1 MYLALLVIFLQCSEL
16 YSQKRVFTFN
26 TVDIKVQPSVKVK
39 NGAPLS
45 ITCHA
50 DISKSTDFQLK
61 HNFTFF
67 KDGKLVFMTVSDKRD
82 ARYEI
87 PVARSSDTG
96 DYECTVE
103 AGGKTKSSNSLHV
116 WVTGMTKPIL
126 TAEKKE
132 VLEGEVVKLRC
143 ELPEEVP
150 PLYFFFR
157 KMKMN
162 STPKEK
168 SVFESQRNFSVVEF
182 PVEEG
187 DNILQFDCF
196 ARRNVKLEFESSEH
210 SKKTLVTVRE
220 PFIKPTLNVKPSS
233 NITEGDRIQ
242 IECSTVVAR
251 MRDIE
256 IILQKNK
263 TILNSVRDEKLLK
276 YSAVATLEDS
286 GEYQCKVEQGRASK
300 TTKLNIVVSELFP
313 KPILAAS
320 VIKLDENKELTLS
333 CSINGFQKANFSILR
348 KNSNADIWLKNSK
361 NLTMRVNVNDTG
373 SYICKA
379 EVKGIVKESKPVT
392 INVYAPVSKPTLSVV
407 SGLPEVV
414 LGKSLLLICRSVMG
428 TPPITFTF
436 YKGNKIK
443 ETVVND
449 TYATFLDENIGQND
463 KGGYR
468 CDAKNNHSSGM
479 KTSNILNITVIV
491 PIKNASLGSVPY
503 GEVEDGS
510 ETVFLC
516 SVKEGS
522 WPIRFRIFRKTD
534 REVLLFEKNENAHR
548 VVWRREAMNRQD
560 TGTYYCMASNRANV
574 DVKSHP
580 ITISVILAA
589 WQKGVIAAFVL
600 ILIAGAVTLTLWWLL
615 CKKKKAK
622 GPSMEMSGSALA
634 TNLPNEKLTRQ
645 HNDGDYYSGS
655 GYIEDSENHMK
666 SPDESKGPDLESAEV
681 EYTEVEVSTLDP
693 HRGAFI
699 RQTTKK
705 KEKKLILCQYI
716 FQLLYRRGLKQFIV
730 KSEKLIMCLHHTMIL
745 WKTGILDY
753 KGILMLLRTVVSKIS
768 WEKKTS
774 QDGRCCKCFK
784 SSAALIYEF
793 ARLFFSKFMS
803 LRGTMEM
810 FLKHLME
817 KITNKNSHRKVALET
832 TDLGSHF

>member
-16 YSQKRVFTFN
+16 YTQERVFTFN
-26 TVDIKVQPSVKVK
+26 TVEIKVQPSVKVK
-39 NGAPLS
+39 NGAPMS
-45 ITCHA
+45 IVCHA
-50 DISKSTDFQLK
+50 DISKSTNFQLK
-61 HNFTFF
+61 HNFTIF

-82 ARYEI
+82 AQYQI
-87 PVARSSDTG
+87 SMARSSDTG
-96 DYECTVE
+96 EYECTVE

-150 PLYFFFR
+150 PLHFFFR
-157 KMKMN
+157 KIKMN

-168 SVFESQRNFSVVEF
+168 HVFEPYRNFSVVEF
-182 PVEEG
+182 SVEEG

-196 ARRNVKLEFESSEH
+196 GRRNVKLEFESSVH
-210 SKKTLVTVRE
+210 SNKTLVTVRE
-220 PFIKPTLNVKPSS
+220 PFIKPTLNAKPSS

-242 IECSTVVAR
+242 FECSTVVAR
-251 MRDIE
+251 MRGIE

-263 TILNSVRDEKLLK
+263 TILNSVRDERLLK

-286 GEYQCKVEQGRASK
+286 GEYLCKVEQGRASK
-300 TTKLNIVVSELFP
+300 TTKLNVVVSELFP

-320 VIKLDENKELTLS
+320 MSKLDENKELTLN
-333 CSINGFQKANFSILR
+333 CSISVFRKANFSILR
-348 KNSNADIWLKNSK
+348 KNSNGDIWLTNSR

-379 EVKGIVKESKPVT
+379 EVKGIVKESKPVR

-414 LGKSLLLICRSVMG
+414 LGKPLRLICHSVMG

-436 YKGNKIK
+436 YKGNEVKK
-443 ETVVND
+443 RVTND
-449 TYATFLDENIGQND
+449 TYATFLDENIRQND
-463 KGGYR
+463 KRGYK
-468 CDAKNNHSSGM
+468 CDARNNHSSGM

-491 PIKNASLGSVPY
+491 PIGNASLGSIPY

-510 ETVFLC
+510 ETAFLC

-522 WPIRFRIFRKTD
+522 WPIHFRIFRKTD
-534 REVLLFEKNENAHR
+534 REVLVFEKSENADK
-548 VVWRREAMNRQD
+548 VIWRKKTMNRQD
-560 TGTYYCMASNRANV
+560 TGTYYCMASNKANV

-600 ILIAGAVTLTLWWLL
+600 IPIAGAVTLTLWWFL

-634 TNLPNEKLTRQ
+634 TNLTSEKLTRQ

-666 SPDESKGPDLESAEV
+666 SADESKGPDLESAEV

-693 HRGAFI
+693 HRDSVENRHSRIQGHPDA
-699 RQTTKK
+699 T
-705 KEKKLILCQYI
+705 
-716 FQLLYRRGLKQFIV
+716 
-730 KSEKLIMCLHHTMIL
+730 
-745 WKTGILDY
+745 
-753 KGILMLLRTVVSKIS
+753 
-768 WEKKTS
+768 
-774 QDGRCCKCFK
+774 
-784 SSAALIYEF
+784 
-793 ARLFFSKFMS
+793 
-803 LRGTMEM
+803 
-810 FLKHLME
+810 
-817 KITNKNSHRKVALET
+817 
-832 TDLGSHF
+832 

>member
-693 HRGAFI
+693 HRAPVQKGTETVYSEI
-699 RQTTKK
+699 RKANNDSV
-705 KEKKLILCQYI
+705 EN
-716 FQLLYRRGLKQFIV
+716 RH
-730 KSEKLIMCLHHTMIL
+730 S
-745 WKTGILDY
+745 
-753 KGILMLLRTVVSKIS
+753 
-768 WEKKTS
+768 
-774 QDGRCCKCFK
+774 
-784 SSAALIYEF
+784 
-793 ARLFFSKFMS
+793 RLQ
-803 LRGTMEM
+803 GHPDAT
-810 FLKHLME
+810 
-817 KITNKNSHRKVALET
+817 
-832 TDLGSHF
+832 

>member
-16 YSQKRVFTFN
+16 YTQERVFTFN
-26 TVDIKVQPSVKVK
+26 TIEIKVQPSVKVK
-39 NGAPLS
+39 NGASMS
-45 ITCHA
+45 IVCHA
-50 DISKSTDFQLK
+50 DISKSTNFQLK
-61 HNFTFF
+61 HNFTIF
-67 KDGKLVFMTVSDKRD
+67 KDGKLVFMTVSDKED

-87 PVARSSDTG
+87 SMARSSDTG
-96 DYECTVE
+96 EYECTVE

-157 KMKMN
+157 KIKMN

-168 SVFESQRNFSVVEF
+168 HVFEPHRNFSVVEF
-182 PVEEG
+182 SVEEG

-196 ARRNVKLEFESSEH
+196 GRRTVKLEFEDSVYSN
-210 SKKTLVTVRE
+210 KTLVTVRE
-220 PFIKPTLNVKPSS
+220 PFIKPTLNAKPSS

-242 IECSTVVAR
+242 FECSTVVAQ

-256 IILQKNK
+256 IILQKDK

-286 GEYQCKVEQGRASK
+286 GEYLCKVEQRRASK
-300 TTKLNIVVSELFP
+300 TTKLNVVVSELFP

-320 VIKLDENKELTLS
+320 VSKLDENKELTLS
-333 CSINGFQKANFSILR
+333 CSISGFRKANFSILR
-348 KNSNADIWLKNSK
+348 KNSNGDTWLRNSR

-379 EVKGIVKESKPVT
+379 EVKGIVKESKPVR

-414 LGKSLLLICRSVMG
+414 LGKPLRLICHSVMG
-428 TPPITFTF
+428 TPPIKFTF
-436 YKGNKIK
+436 YKGNEVKKI
-443 ETVVND
+443 VIND
-449 TYATFLDENIGQND
+449 TYATFLDENIRLND
-463 KGGYR
+463 KRGYK
-468 CDAKNNHSSGM
+468 CDARNNHSSGM

-491 PIKNASLGSVPY
+491 PIRNASLGSIPY

-534 REVLLFEKNENAHR
+534 HEVLLFEKSENADR
-548 VVWRREAMNRQD
+548 VMWRKEAMNRQD

-600 ILIAGAVTLTLWWLL
+600 IPIAGAVTVTLWWFL

-634 TNLPNEKLTRQ
+634 TNLTSEKLTRQ

-655 GYIEDSENHMK
+655 GYIEDTENHMK
-666 SPDESKGPDLESAEV
+666 STDESKAPVQKG
-681 EYTEVEVSTLDP
+681 TETVYSE
-693 HRGAFI
+693 I
-699 RQTTKK
+699 R
-705 KEKKLILCQYI
+705 
-716 FQLLYRRGLKQFIV
+716 
-730 KSEKLIMCLHHTMIL
+730 KS
-745 WKTGILDY
+745 
-753 KGILMLLRTVVSKIS
+753 
-768 WEKKTS
+768 
-774 QDGRCCKCFK
+774 
-784 SSAALIYEF
+784 
-793 ARLFFSKFMS
+793 
-803 LRGTMEM
+803 
-810 FLKHLME
+810 
-817 KITNKNSHRKVALET
+817 
-832 TDLGSHF
+832 

>member
-16 YSQKRVFTFN
+16 YTQERVFTFN
-26 TVDIKVQPSVKVK
+26 TVEIKAQPSVKVK
-39 NGAPLS
+39 NGAPMS
-45 ITCHA
+45 IVCHA
-50 DISKSTDFQLK
+50 DISKSTNFQLK
-61 HNFTFF
+61 HNFTIF
-67 KDGKLVFMTVSDKRD
+67 KDGKLVFMTVSDKGD
-82 ARYEI
+82 AQYEI
-87 PVARSSDTG
+87 SMARSSDTG
-96 DYECTVE
+96 EYDCTVE

-143 ELPEEVP
+143 ELPEEEP

-157 KMKMN
+157 KIKMN

-168 SVFESQRNFSVVEF
+168 HVFEPYRNFSVVEF
-182 PVEEG
+182 SVEEG

-196 ARRNVKLEFESSEH
+196 GRRNVKLEFESSEH
-210 SKKTLVTVRE
+210 SNKTLVTVRE
-220 PFIKPTLNVKPSS
+220 PFIKPTLNAKPSS

-242 IECSTVVAR
+242 FECSTVVAR

-286 GEYQCKVEQGRASK
+286 GEYLCKVEQGRASK
-300 TTKLNIVVSELFP
+300 TTKLNVVVSELFP

-320 VIKLDENKELTLS
+320 VSKLDENKELTLS
-333 CSINGFQKANFSILR
+333 CSISGFRKANFSILR
-348 KNSNADIWLKNSK
+348 KNSNGDIWLKNSR

-379 EVKGIVKESKPVT
+379 EVKGIVKESKPVR

-414 LGKSLLLICRSVMG
+414 LGKPLQLICRSVMG

-436 YKGNKIK
+436 YKGSEVKK
-443 ETVVND
+443 TVIND
-449 TYATFLDENIGQND
+449 TYATFLDENIRQND
-463 KGGYR
+463 KRGYK
-468 CDAKNNHSSGM
+468 CDARNNHSSGM

-491 PIKNASLGSVPY
+491 PIRNASLGSVPH

-510 ETVFLC
+510 ETAFLC
-516 SVKEGS
+516 SVTEGS
-522 WPIRFRIFRKTD
+522 WPIHFRIFRKTD
-534 REVLLFEKNENAHR
+534 HEVLLFEKSENADR
-548 VVWRREAMNRQD
+548 VMWRKEAMNRQD

-574 DVKSHP
+574 VVKSHP

-589 WQKGVIAAFVL
+589 WQKGVITAFVL
-600 ILIAGAVTLTLWWLL
+600 ILTAGAVTLTLWWFL

-634 TNLPNEKLTRQ
+634 TNLTSEKLTRQ

-666 SPDESKGPDLESAEV
+666 STDESKGPDLESAEV

-693 HRGAFI
+693 QRDSVENRH
-699 RQTTKK
+699 
-705 KEKKLILCQYI
+705 
-716 FQLLYRRGLKQFIV
+716 
-730 KSEKLIMCLHHTMIL
+730 S
-745 WKTGILDY
+745 
-753 KGILMLLRTVVSKIS
+753 
-768 WEKKTS
+768 
-774 QDGRCCKCFK
+774 
-784 SSAALIYEF
+784 
-793 ARLFFSKFMS
+793 RLQ
-803 LRGTMEM
+803 GHPDAT
-810 FLKHLME
+810 
-817 KITNKNSHRKVALET
+817 
-832 TDLGSHF
+832 

>member
-693 HRGAFI
+693 HRAPVQKGTETVYSEI
-699 RQTTKK
+699 RK
-705 KEKKLILCQYI
+705 
-716 FQLLYRRGLKQFIV
+716 
-730 KSEKLIMCLHHTMIL
+730 
-745 WKTGILDY
+745 
-753 KGILMLLRTVVSKIS
+753 
-768 WEKKTS
+768 
-774 QDGRCCKCFK
+774 
-784 SSAALIYEF
+784 A
-793 ARLFFSKFMS
+793 
-803 LRGTMEM
+803 
-810 FLKHLME
+810 
-817 KITNKNSHRKVALET
+817 NNET
-832 TDLGSHF
+832 TRAS

>member
-16 YSQKRVFTFN
+16 YTQERVFTFN
-26 TVDIKVQPSVKVK
+26 TVEIKVQPSVKVK
-39 NGAPLS
+39 NGAPMS
-45 ITCHA
+45 IVCHA
-50 DISKSTDFQLK
+50 DISKSTNFQLK
-61 HNFTFF
+61 HNFTIF

-82 ARYEI
+82 AQYQI
-87 PVARSSDTG
+87 SMARSSDTG
-96 DYECTVE
+96 EYECTVE

-150 PLYFFFR
+150 PLHFFFR
-157 KMKMN
+157 KIKMN

-168 SVFESQRNFSVVEF
+168 HVFEPYRNFSVVEF
-182 PVEEG
+182 SVEEG

-196 ARRNVKLEFESSEH
+196 GRRNVKLEFESSVH
-210 SKKTLVTVRE
+210 SNKTLVTVRE
-220 PFIKPTLNVKPSS
+220 PFIKPTLNAKPSS

-242 IECSTVVAR
+242 FECSTVVAR
-251 MRDIE
+251 MRGIE

-263 TILNSVRDEKLLK
+263 TILNSVRDERLLK

-286 GEYQCKVEQGRASK
+286 GEYLCKVEQGRASK
-300 TTKLNIVVSELFP
+300 TTKLNVVVSELFP

-320 VIKLDENKELTLS
+320 MSKLDENKELTLN
-333 CSINGFQKANFSILR
+333 CSISVFRKANFSILR
-348 KNSNADIWLKNSK
+348 KNSNGDIWLTNSR

-379 EVKGIVKESKPVT
+379 EVKGIVKESKPVR

-414 LGKSLLLICRSVMG
+414 LGKPLRLICHSVMG

-436 YKGNKIK
+436 YKGNEVKK
-443 ETVVND
+443 RVTND
-449 TYATFLDENIGQND
+449 TYATFLDENIRQND
-463 KGGYR
+463 KRGYK
-468 CDAKNNHSSGM
+468 CDARNNHSSGM

-491 PIKNASLGSVPY
+491 PIGNASLGSIPY

-510 ETVFLC
+510 ETAFLC

-522 WPIRFRIFRKTD
+522 WPIHFRIFRKTD
-534 REVLLFEKNENAHR
+534 REVLVFEKSENADK
-548 VVWRREAMNRQD
+548 VIWRKKTMNRQD
-560 TGTYYCMASNRANV
+560 TGTYYCMASNKANV

-600 ILIAGAVTLTLWWLL
+600 IPIAGAVTLTLWWFL

-634 TNLPNEKLTRQ
+634 TNLTSEKLTRQ

-666 SPDESKGPDLESAEV
+666 SADESKAPVQKGTETVYSEIRKANNDSVENRHSRIQGHPDA
-681 EYTEVEVSTLDP
+681 T
-693 HRGAFI
+693 
-699 RQTTKK
+699 
-705 KEKKLILCQYI
+705 
-716 FQLLYRRGLKQFIV
+716 
-730 KSEKLIMCLHHTMIL
+730 
-745 WKTGILDY
+745 
-753 KGILMLLRTVVSKIS
+753 
-768 WEKKTS
+768 
-774 QDGRCCKCFK
+774 
-784 SSAALIYEF
+784 
-793 ARLFFSKFMS
+793 
-803 LRGTMEM
+803 
-810 FLKHLME
+810 
-817 KITNKNSHRKVALET
+817 
-832 TDLGSHF
+832 

>member
-666 SPDESKGPDLESAEV
+666 SPDESKAPVQKGTETVYSEIRKANNDSVENRHSRLQGHPDA
-681 EYTEVEVSTLDP
+681 T
-693 HRGAFI
+693 
-699 RQTTKK
+699 
-705 KEKKLILCQYI
+705 
-716 FQLLYRRGLKQFIV
+716 
-730 KSEKLIMCLHHTMIL
+730 
-745 WKTGILDY
+745 
-753 KGILMLLRTVVSKIS
+753 
-768 WEKKTS
+768 
-774 QDGRCCKCFK
+774 
-784 SSAALIYEF
+784 
-793 ARLFFSKFMS
+793 
-803 LRGTMEM
+803 
-810 FLKHLME
+810 
-817 KITNKNSHRKVALET
+817 
-832 TDLGSHF
+832 

>member
-61 HNFTFF
+61 HNFTVF

-82 ARYEI
+82 AHYEI

-634 TNLPNEKLTRQ
+634 TNSPNEKLTRQ

-666 SPDESKGPDLESAEV
+666 STDESKGPDLESAEV

-693 HRGAFI
+693 HRAPVQKGTETVYSEI
-699 RQTTKK
+699 RK
-705 KEKKLILCQYI
+705 
-716 FQLLYRRGLKQFIV
+716 
-730 KSEKLIMCLHHTMIL
+730 
-745 WKTGILDY
+745 
-753 KGILMLLRTVVSKIS
+753 
-768 WEKKTS
+768 
-774 QDGRCCKCFK
+774 
-784 SSAALIYEF
+784 A
-793 ARLFFSKFMS
+793 
-803 LRGTMEM
+803 
-810 FLKHLME
+810 
-817 KITNKNSHRKVALET
+817 NNET
-832 TDLGSHF
+832 TRAS

>member
-666 SPDESKGPDLESAEV
+666 SPDESKAPVQKG
-681 EYTEVEVSTLDP
+681 TETVYSE
-693 HRGAFI
+693 I
-699 RQTTKK
+699 RK
-705 KEKKLILCQYI
+705 
-716 FQLLYRRGLKQFIV
+716 
-730 KSEKLIMCLHHTMIL
+730 
-745 WKTGILDY
+745 
-753 KGILMLLRTVVSKIS
+753 
-768 WEKKTS
+768 
-774 QDGRCCKCFK
+774 
-784 SSAALIYEF
+784 A
-793 ARLFFSKFMS
+793 
-803 LRGTMEM
+803 
-810 FLKHLME
+810 
-817 KITNKNSHRKVALET
+817 NNET
-832 TDLGSHF
+832 TRAS

>member
-1 MYLALLVIFLQCSEL
+1 Q
-16 YSQKRVFTFN
+16 VFTFN
-26 TVDIKVQPSVKVK
+26 TVEIKVQPSVKVK
-39 NGAPLS
+39 NGAPMS
-45 ITCHA
+45 IVCHA

-61 HNFTFF
+61 HNFTIF
-67 KDGKLVFMTVSDKRD
+67 KDGKLVFMTVSDKGD
-82 ARYEI
+82 AQYEI
-87 PVARSSDTG
+87 SIARSSDTG
-96 DYECTVE
+96 EYECTVE
-103 AGGKTKSSNSLHV
+103 AGGKTKSSNSVHV

-157 KMKMN
+157 KIKMN

-168 SVFESQRNFSVVEF
+168 LVFEPYRNFSVVEF
-182 PVEEG
+182 CVEEG

-196 ARRNVKLEFESSEH
+196 GRRNVKLEFESSEH
-210 SKKTLVTVRE
+210 SNKTLVTVRE
-220 PFIKPTLNVKPSS
+220 PFIKPTLNAKPSS

-242 IECSTVVAR
+242 LECSTVVAR

-286 GEYQCKVEQGRASK
+286 GEYLCKVEQGRASK
-300 TTKLNIVVSELFP
+300 TTKLNVIVAELFP
-313 KPILAAS
+313 KPILVAS
-320 VIKLDENKELTLS
+320 MSKLDENKELTLS
-333 CSINGFQKANFSILR
+333 CSISGFRKANFSILR
-348 KNSNADIWLKNSK
+348 KNSNGDIWLKNSR

-379 EVKGIVKESKPVT
+379 EVKGIVKESKPVR

-414 LGKSLLLICRSVMG
+414 LGKPLRLICRSVTG

-436 YKGNKIK
+436 YKGNELKKI
-443 ETVVND
+443 VIND
-449 TYATFLDENIGQND
+449 TYATFLDENIRQND
-463 KGGYR
+463 ERGYK
-468 CDAKNNHSSGM
+468 CDARNNHSSGM

-491 PIKNASLGSVPY
+491 LCRGLNPNCVGFK
-503 GEVEDGS
+503 VEDGS
-510 ETVFLC
+510 ETAFLC

-522 WPIRFRIFRKTD
+522 WPIHFRIFRKTD
-534 REVLLFEKNENAHR
+534 HEVLLFEKIENADR
-548 VVWRREAMNRQD
+548 VTWRKETMNRQD

-574 DVKSHP
+574 DVKSRP

-589 WQKGVIAAFVL
+589 WQKGLVAAFVL
-600 ILIAGAVTLTLWWLL
+600 IPIAGAVTLTLWWFL

-634 TNLPNEKLTRQ
+634 TNLTSEKLTRQ

-666 SPDESKGPDLESAEV
+666 ATDENKGPDLESAEV

-693 HRGAFI
+693 HR
-699 RQTTKK
+699 
-705 KEKKLILCQYI
+705 
-716 FQLLYRRGLKQFIV
+716 
-730 KSEKLIMCLHHTMIL
+730 
-745 WKTGILDY
+745 
-753 KGILMLLRTVVSKIS
+753 
-768 WEKKTS
+768 
-774 QDGRCCKCFK
+774 
-784 SSAALIYEF
+784 
-793 ARLFFSKFMS
+793 
-803 LRGTMEM
+803 
-810 FLKHLME
+810 
-817 KITNKNSHRKVALET
+817 
-832 TDLGSHF
+832 